1 MTQLQWF
8 LQAEL
13 ERQQNS
19 LELIASENYTSPAV
33 IAAYS
38 NVFTNKYSEWY
49 PWARYYGGNEV
60 VDDLELYTQ
69 SLALQVFWLNQS
81 SLIREGDP
89 QGGGFAER
97 GVNVQPL
104 SGSVA
109 NLAVYTGV
117 LEAWDTILAMDLS
130 AWWHLT
136 HGMKLNASGK
146 YFNIISYGVKADGTI
161 DYDQVRS
168 LALEH
173 KPAMIVVW
181 FSSYPRSIDRNF
193 FASVKQELQTQHS
206 HHSFLM
212 ADIAHIAG
220 LIAGWVIDGPFDHGF
235 DIVTT
240 TTHKT
245 LRGPRWALIYYN
257 HAWWRSEKVLKNG
270 TIKVTTLKDLINR
283 GVFPGV
289 QGGPFDHVLVAKAAS
304 FLEIL
309 DPATDWS
316 WYCLQ
321 VLKNAK
327 ILAAWLVARGWSV
340 ATWDTENHIVILDVT
355 AKNLPSW
362 EGGVGGG
369 LTGKIAEKLLED
381 IGLSVN
387 KQLIPNDPRPP
398 MDPSWVRLGTP
409 AITTR
414 GLKESDIEILVD
426 IIDTILTQWQSSI
439 QSQRARV
446 LELCQK
452 YPLPY

>member
-1 MTQLQWF
+1 MTKLQWF

-13 ERQQNS
+13 ERQQTS
-19 LELIASENYTSPAV
+19 LELIASENYTSAAV
-33 IAAYS
+33 IAAWS
-38 NVFTNKYSEWY
+38 NIFTNKYSEWY
-49 PWARYYGGNEV
+49 PWARYYWGNEV
-60 VDDLELYTQ
+60 VDDLEIYTQ
-69 SLALQVFWLNQS
+69 SLALQVFWLNQE
-81 SLIREGDP
+81 IW
-89 QGGGFAER
+89 

-109 NLAVYTGV
+109 NLAVYTWV
-117 LEAWDTILAMDLS
+117 LNAWDTILAMDLS

-146 YFNIISYGVKADGTI
+146 YFNIVSYGVKSDGII
-161 DYDQVRS
+161 DYDQFKS

-173 KPAMIVVW
+173 KPAMIIVW
-181 FSSYPRSIDRNF
+181 FSSYPRSIDRSF
-193 FASVKQELQTQHS
+193 IASVKQELQIQHN

-212 ADIAHIAG
+212 ADIAHIAW
-220 LIAGWVIDGPFDHGF
+220 LVAGKVIDWPFNHWF

-257 HAWWRSEKVLKNG
+257 HAWRNSQKSLKDW
-270 TIKVTTLKDLINR
+270 TIKITTLKDLINR
-283 GVFPGV
+283 GVFPWV
-289 QGGPFDHVLVAKAAS
+289 QWWPFDHVLVAKATS

-309 DPATDWS
+309 DPATNWS
-316 WYCLQ
+316 WYCHQ
-321 VLKNAK
+321 VLINAQT
-327 ILAAWLVARGWSV
+327 LAAWLVTRGWSI
-340 ATWDTENHIVILDVT
+340 ATWGTENHMIILDIT
-355 AKNLPSW
+355 AKWNK
-362 EGGVGGG
+362 
-369 LTGKIAEKLLED
+369 LTWKTAEKLLED
-381 IGLSVN
+381 IWLSTN
-387 KQLIPNDPRPP
+387 KQLVPNDPRPP
-398 MDPSWVRLGTP
+398 MDPSWIRLGTP